1 MVNKIRTFNW
11 YNTWYKHKIMRK
23 LLTGLFFF
31 AIIFGTFGFKL
42 TNSPEAGSKVK
53 WHTWEEAVAANE
65 KEKRK
70 IFVDIYTDWCG
81 WCKRMDKTTF
91 NDPRV
96 AAYLNKYFYPVKLNA
111 EQKGDIE
118 FGGYIFKYKALQ
130 RRGYHELAAA
140 LLDNKLSYP
149 TTVFLTEDF
158 KVDQRL
164 PGYLDASKMLAVLT
178 YLAEEKEKPNPKP
191 WKQYEQEFE
200 LNLRQDNTTKSGTI
214 NTIDTKPQKQ
224 PRRDNDDSLGFKI
237 KDKD

>member
-1 MVNKIRTFNW
+1 
-11 YNTWYKHKIMRK
+11 MRK
-23 LLTGLFFF
+23 LLTSLFFF
-31 AIIFGTFGFKL
+31 AIIFGIFGFKL
-42 TNSPEAGSKVK
+42 TDSPQAGKVK
-53 WHTWEEAVAANE
+53 WYTWEEAVAANE

-81 WCKRMDKTTF
+81 WCKRMDRTTF

-96 AAYLNKYFYPVKLNA
+96 AGYLNKHFYPVKLNA
-111 EQKGDIE
+111 EQKGNIE
-118 FGGYIFKYKALQ
+118 FGGYIFQYKALQ

-178 YLAEEKEKPNPKP
+178 YLAEEKAKPSPMP
-191 WKQYEQEFE
+191 WKQYEQGFNYEE
-200 LNLRQDNTTKSGTI
+200 YKKNTTKSGTI
-214 NTIDTKPQKQ
+214 NTIKTNPQKQ
-224 PRRDNDDSLGFKI
+224 PRNDDDDSLGRN
-237 KDKD
+237 

>member
-1 MVNKIRTFNW
+1 
-11 YNTWYKHKIMRK
+11 MRK
-23 LLTGLFFF
+23 LLTSLFFF
-31 AIIFGTFGFKL
+31 AIIFGIFGFKL
-42 TNSPEAGSKVK
+42 TDNSQTSSKVK
-53 WHTWEEAVAANE
+53 WYTWEEAVVANE

-81 WCKRMDKTTF
+81 WCKRMDRTTF

-96 AAYLNKYFYPVKLNA
+96 SDYLNKHFYPVKLNA

-118 FGGYIFKYKALQ
+118 FGGYVFQYKTLQ

-178 YLAEEKEKPNPKP
+178 YLAEEKEKSTPMP
-191 WKQYEQEFE
+191 WKQYEQGFDFE
-200 LNLRQDNTTKSGTI
+200 EYKKNTTKSGTI
-214 NTIDTKPQKQ
+214 NTIKTDPQQKPRNDDTKDLGYENE
-224 PRRDNDDSLGFKI
+224 DNRH
-237 KDKD
+237 